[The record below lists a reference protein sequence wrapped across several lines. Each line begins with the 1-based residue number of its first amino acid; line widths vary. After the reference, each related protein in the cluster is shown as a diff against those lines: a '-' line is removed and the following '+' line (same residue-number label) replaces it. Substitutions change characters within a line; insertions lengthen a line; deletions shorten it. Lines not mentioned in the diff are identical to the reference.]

1 MSDLDD
7 DDGDDDGDDYDDD
20 WSKLAL
26 QDDDR
31 ISYGFEDRDDN
42 DNSND
47 VDDPGDGAEQH
58 VAEAFEKGRGAAHPR
73 GRYSYLSSLKEW
85 LKGAKY
91 ILHLTFYRCQVLQ
104 RSCSALCWK
113 EKGNR

>member
-1 MSDLDD
+1 MSTCKGESKAGNSFGHDQMVDQG
-7 DDGDDDGDDYDDD
+7 DGDDDGDDYDDD

-31 ISYGFEDRDDN
+31 TSYGFEDRDDN

-73 GRYSYLSSLKEW
+73 GRYSYSYLKV
-85 LKGAKY
+85 A
-91 ILHLTFYRCQVLQ
+91 
-104 RSCSALCWK
+104 
-113 EKGNR
+113 